1 MHANV
6 YLFWGQVEPRREP
19 SQQQKDRAGERERAP
34 IYSTVV
40 QLQLRHECILN
51 QRDSGGK
58 VKWEQPCQQMF
69 PRCDMESHIIRAH
82 QQLFLDLDLSYKLL
96 TQDIHEH
103 MANV

>member
-69 PRCDMESHIIRAH
+69 PRCDMESHFYQSTSAA
-82 QQLFLDLDLSYKLL
+82 LSPLL
-96 TQDIHEH
+96 RPGFVIQASYARHP
-103 MANV
+103 